1 MTATK
6 TQPNTPPEPYAG
18 FPRRVRVVPVP
29 APLLGSL
36 LAEIDDMA
44 ELKCTL
50 RAIALLSRKRGHP
63 RFVTLREMQADES
76 LARSIPFGP
85 SGPTDDGDKTAADL
99 IERALG
105 AAVRRGTLAFAIVG
119 AAASRQPIFG
129 LNSELDRNAL
139 EKIAQ
144 EPPEW
149 LKRDHEPP
157 PILPSDRP
165 NAFELYEQNIGMLSP
180 MIADALREAE
190 DMYPEE
196 WIEDAIDEAVK
207 HNKRSWRYVSA
218 ILERW
223 EREGRGHWRMAGSS
237 ETVGQMLRSYYG

>member
-1 MTATK
+1 MQYDGAMMTTAK
-6 TQPNTPPEPYAG
+6 THTDRYAG

-36 LAEIDDMA
+36 LSKIDDLA

-50 RAIALLSRKRGHP
+50 RVIALLSRKRGHP

-76 LARSIPFGP
+76 LARAIPAANGA
-85 SGPTDDGDKTAADL
+85 KTADL

-105 AAVRRGTLAFAIVG
+105 GAVKRGTLAFAIVG
-119 AAASRQPIFG
+119 ADGVRQPIFG

-139 EKIAQ
+139 EKLAQ

-149 LKRDHEPP
+149 LKRNIESPPVHSQDHP
-157 PILPSDRP
+157 DVRP
-165 NAFELYEQNIGMLSP
+165 NVFELYEQNIGILSP

-207 HNKRSWRYVSA
+207 QNKRSWRYVSA
-218 ILERW
+218 ILQRW
-223 EREGRGHWRMAGSS
+223 ERDGRGRWLSDGAAGS
-237 ETVGQMLRSYYG
+237 VGDMLRSYYG

>member
-1 MTATK
+1 MMTAAK
-6 TQPNTPPEPYAG
+6 THTERYAG

-36 LAEIDDMA
+36 LSEIDDLA

-50 RAIALLSRKRGHP
+50 RVIALLSRKRGHP

-76 LARSIPFGP
+76 LVRAILTSDTQKG
-85 SGPTDDGDKTAADL
+85 DGAKTADL

-105 AAVRRGTLAFAIVG
+105 GAVKRGTLAFAIVG
-119 AAASRQPIFG
+119 AYGGRQPIFG

-139 EKIAQ
+139 EKLAQ

-149 LKRDHEPP
+149 LKRDAEPP
-157 PILPSDRP
+157 PSHESDRP
-165 NAFELYEQNIGMLSP
+165 NVFELYEQNIGILSP

-207 HNKRSWRYVSA
+207 QNKRSWRYVSA

-223 EREGRGHWRMAGSS
+223 ERDGRGHWQMGSGAMS
-237 ETVGQMLRSYYG
+237 VGEMLRSYYG

>member
-1 MTATK
+1 MQYDGAMMTTAK
-6 TQPNTPPEPYAG
+6 THADRYAG

-36 LAEIDDMA
+36 LSEIDDLA

-50 RAIALLSRKRGHP
+50 RVIALLSRKRGHP

-76 LARSIPFGP
+76 LARAIPTPDTQKG
-85 SGPTDDGDKTAADL
+85 DGAKTADL

-105 AAVRRGTLAFAIVG
+105 GAVKRGTLAFAIVG
-119 AAASRQPIFG
+119 ADGGRQPIFG

-139 EKIAQ
+139 EKLAQ

-149 LKRDHEPP
+149 LKRDAEPP
-157 PILPSDRP
+157 PVHPADRP
-165 NAFELYEQNIGMLSP
+165 NVFELYEQNIGILSP

-207 HNKRSWRYVSA
+207 QNKRSWRYVSA

-223 EREGRGHWRMAGSS
+223 ERDGRGRWLSDGAPGMAG
-237 ETVGQMLRSYYG
+237 RY

>member
-1 MTATK
+1 MTAAK
-6 TQPNTPPEPYAG
+6 THTEPYPG

-29 APLLGSL
+29 APMLGSL
-36 LAEIDDMA
+36 LAEIDDLA

-76 LARSIPFGP
+76 LARAI
-85 SGPTDDGDKTAADL
+85 PTDDGDKTADL

-105 AAVRRGTLAFAIVG
+105 GAVKRGTLAFAIVG

-139 EKIAQ
+139 EKLAQ

-149 LKRDHEPP
+149 LKRDTEPP
-157 PILPSDRP
+157 AIHPSERP
-165 NAFELYEQNIGMLSP
+165 NVFELYEQNIGILSP

-196 WIEDAIDEAVK
+196 WIQDAVDEAVK
-207 HNKRSWRYVSA
+207 QNKRSWRYVSA

-223 EREGRGHWRMAGSS
+223 ERDGRGRWLSDGLPGMAG
-237 ETVGQMLRSYYG
+237 RY